1 LNQKI
6 YYFYGFLKF
15 SDYKR
20 RRSKIKAEL
29 AGKFDNK
36 EKLKD
41 EVRNQM
47 KIHSKLLVD
56 ATKYLK
62 KSLTINNAMHF
73 NLIKCIFILILLS
86 NCAYLSEEYP
96 EASNHLR
103 EALLRFSDLNKF
115 FFDRKIDDQVDPRV
129 MFIINGVI
137 MEQILYNIGK
147 ICNKVQKKKLAAW
160 VFNKLMEITYFRS
173 ENIHRKA
180 CNKLYEILFL
190 TKFTSQHKKQENTYY
205 MSECLLR
212 KIKNRFDNQN
222 KSLLIMISENL
233 LENFCSRY
241 ELKEVLLKCIDKY
254 LNKTDKLNFIQ
265 FSYEI
270 QSLVYFDTVEKNFP
284 LLKNDAKLCG
294 RPDNYVPGMKINFA
308 KMVKKGIETFKKDQ
322 NNNQIEEPSPNDRYI
337 FLFIYSSDFRFE
349 SKEENHE
356 IIHLLV
362 SNQISL
368 YVFILDD
375 IPEKKIFKIKDYL
388 NYLMEGYLILVKNF
402 QIIEESFQN
411 ITPVALRKK
420 KQGDPESSDNCFSHN
435 ILDSNFENHKYIL

>member
-160 VFNKLMEITYFRS
+160 VFNKLMEIKTGS
-173 ENIHRKA
+173 I
-180 CNKLYEILFL
+180 I
-190 TKFTSQHKKQENTYY
+190 
-205 MSECLLR
+205 
-212 KIKNRFDNQN
+212 KI
-222 KSLLIMISENL
+222 SP
-233 LENFCSRY
+233 
-241 ELKEVLLKCIDKY
+241 Y
-254 LNKTDKLNFIQ
+254 L
-265 FSYEI
+265 S
-270 QSLVYFDTVEKNFP
+270 
-284 LLKNDAKLCG
+284 
-294 RPDNYVPGMKINFA
+294 
-308 KMVKKGIETFKKDQ
+308 
-322 NNNQIEEPSPNDRYI
+322 
-337 FLFIYSSDFRFE
+337 
-349 SKEENHE
+349 
-356 IIHLLV
+356 
-362 SNQISL
+362 
-368 YVFILDD
+368 
-375 IPEKKIFKIKDYL
+375 
-388 NYLMEGYLILVKNF
+388 
-402 QIIEESFQN
+402 
-411 ITPVALRKK
+411 
-420 KQGDPESSDNCFSHN
+420 
-435 ILDSNFENHKYIL
+435 